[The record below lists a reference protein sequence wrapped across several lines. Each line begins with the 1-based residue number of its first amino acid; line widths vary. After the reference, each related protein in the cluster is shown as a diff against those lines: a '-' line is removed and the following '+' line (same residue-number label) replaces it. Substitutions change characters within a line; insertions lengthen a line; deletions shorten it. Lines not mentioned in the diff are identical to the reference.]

1 MRPGIPNVPATLW
14 IERAGIISVAAEVN
28 RLGLIWREQPSPD
41 VGIDGQIEMVDDQG
55 RATGRIVAVQ
65 VKSGASYLLRSSE
78 DDWLFSP
85 DEKHRF
91 YWEVFPVPVLL
102 MLHSPLDGLTYWVD
116 ARQSLRSS
124 KLRDSRPIAV
134 PRTNVLQRASASDLF
149 YTAGG
154 GGRDFL
160 GIPDVL
166 KLLCATSTH
175 SRSFPISYFDLFANG
190 LTNNANSVYYGM
202 DLVMEVVEARL
213 PEGENWITFGSDEH
227 DFLFGY
233 LRLLVEQHLAD
244 VDISNCLV
252 DWHEREKQPTT
263 IAPLTSRGRELVRL
277 IYERQ
282 RKFEQAGRLEVP
294 EYLGVAQED
303 FVRMAFRS
311 AHYSRIPLI
320 AAFQELVLED
330 MGYGAT

>member
-1 MRPGIPNVPATLW
+1 M
-14 IERAGIISVAAEVN
+14 
-28 RLGLIWREQPSPD
+28 
-41 VGIDGQIEMVDDQG
+41 
-55 RATGRIVAVQ
+55 
-65 VKSGASYLLRSSE
+65 KSSE

-102 MLHSPLDGLTYWVD
+102 MLHSPLDRRTYWVD

-124 KLRDSRPIAV
+124 EQRGSRPIAV
-134 PRTNVLQRASASDLF
+134 PRTNILQRASASDLF

-154 GGRDFL
+154 SSHDFL

-166 KLLCATSTH
+166 KLLCTTSTH

-190 LTNNANSVYYGM
+190 LTNIANSVYYGM

-213 PEGENWITFGSDEH
+213 PEGENWVTFGSDEH

-252 DWHEREKQPTT
+252 DWHERETQPTT
-263 IAPLTSRGRELVRL
+263 IAPLTSRGRELVRF

-282 RKFEQAGRLEVP
+282 RKFEQSGRLEVP
-294 EYLGVAQED
+294 ERLGVAQED
-303 FVRMAFRS
+303 FVRMAFRPS
-311 AHYSRIPLI
+311 HYSRLPLI

-330 MGYGAT
+330 IGRGT